1 MNYSFGNR
9 YGGNYYSV
17 TFGDLFPNPE
27 GFIEEYKQD
36 CPLSTGKNTVSDEA
50 LTQLYYILWARY
62 GNSHFNSL
70 NNENIKG
77 SIFSLIYMYG
87 PTWERRV
94 ELQNK
99 IRTLTDDEIITGN
112 SAIHTH
118 ADDPGTL
125 AKTADDITYIDSK
138 NTTTYKKGK
147 IEGLALAQE
156 LLSTDVTKEF
166 INKFQYLFTRV
177 LIPYAPLYY
186 ETEIT
191 EEGDED

>member
-1 MNYSFGNR
+1 MNYSFGR
-9 YGGNYYSV
+9 TFGNYYSV
-17 TFGDLFPNPE
+17 TFGDLFPSPE
-27 GFIEEYKQD
+27 DFIKDYED
-36 CPLSTGKNTVSDEA
+36 SLLSKGKNTVSDDA

-87 PTWERRV
+87 PTWERRI
-94 ELQNK
+94 ELQEK
-99 IRTLTDDEIITGN
+99 IRKLTDEEIITGN
-112 SAIHTH
+112 SAVHTH

-125 AKTADDITYIDSK
+125 AKTPDDITYIDSK

-166 INKFQYLFTRV
+166 INKFQYLFIRV
-177 LIPYAPLYY
+177 ALPYAPLYY
-186 ETEIT
+186 ETEI
-191 EEGDED
+191 EEGDEE

>member
-1 MNYSFGNR
+1 MNYSFGR
-9 YGGNYYSV
+9 RFGNYYSV
-17 TFGDLFPNPE
+17 TFGDLFPSPE
-27 GFIEEYKQD
+27 DFIKDYKD
-36 CPLSTGKNTVSDEA
+36 SSLSAGKNTVSDDA

-87 PTWERRV
+87 PTWERRI

-99 IRTLTDDEIITGN
+99 IRKLTDEEIITG
-112 SAIHTH
+112 SSTKHTH
-118 ADDPGTL
+118 ADTPGTL
-125 AKTADDITYIDSK
+125 TRDSLNYIDEE

-156 LLSTDVTKEF
+156 LLSADVTKEF
-166 INKFQYLFTRV
+166 INKFQYLFIRV
-177 LIPYAPLYY
+177 ALPYAPLYY
-186 ETEIT
+186 ETEI
-191 EEGDED
+191 EEGDEE